1 MKDSLLSH
9 RAKKAFTR
17 NSKLNCKLS
26 DIKTLNITQT
36 KEEKLFGN
44 KSFLEIILGLIKR
57 TEMDIL
63 GNIKAKKNNSNYSS
77 MKQILILLK
86 NDLSQI
92 KKEKE
97 KNVYLLQKIGKDKDK
112 NIKDIIFNHQK
123 SKESIIKNENIN
135 NFSKADSLTL
145 ENDDEESNKEISQ
158 LKYLNFKIENEIK
171 KVDNLTKRMLFEKEY
186 YKMSHVIDETRLET
200 IYVKQ
205 RNNET
210 INKLL
215 HDKLIHRRK
224 TFIKRASM
232 KNNQDININFVIGKI
247 IQCRNSLREPYRNYY
262 DSNIISEEEKSYI
275 ETIMESL
282 QNNINNNNNNNNNEN
297 DEEECSSNDKNNSLE
312 FENIDVNNNRNNLDI
327 NKNIMNDFEKN
338 NEKNMDRK
346 DSSNNDDTCCNSSE
360 KNQLEI

>member
-1 MKDSLLSH
+1 MKDSLISH

-17 NSKLNCKLS
+17 NSNLNCKIS

-63 GNIKAKKNNSNYSS
+63 GNIKTKTNNSNYSS
-77 MKQILILLK
+77 IKTILIHLK

-97 KNVYLLQKIGKDKDK
+97 KNVDLLKKIGKDKDK

-123 SKESIIKNENIN
+123 SKENIIKNEKIQ
-135 NFSKADSLTL
+135 NFSNADSLTL

-158 LKYLNFKIENEIK
+158 LKYLNFKIENEIN

-186 YKMSHVIDETRLET
+186 YKMSHVVDETRLET

-205 RNNET
+205 RNSET

-215 HDKLIHRRK
+215 HDKLMHRRK

-232 KNNQDININFVIGKI
+232 KNNQDMHINFVISKI
-247 IQCRNSLREPYRNYY
+247 IQCRNSLRESNRNYY

-282 QNNINNNNNNNNNEN
+282 QNNINNNNSNNNEN
-297 DEEECSSNDKNNSLE
+297 DEEESSSSDNNNSLE
-312 FENIDVNNNRNNLDI
+312 FDNIGLNNNKDNLDI
-327 NKNIMNDFEKN
+327 NKNIINDFEKN
-338 NEKNMDRK
+338 NEKNTDRK
-346 DSSNNDDTCCNSSE
+346 DSSNNDDTCCNSNE
-360 KNQLEI
+360 KNQIEI